1 MSMKQTQPTY
11 TELDTFVANGIKT
24 SVLRFTLPLDYSAP
38 SGETVPVVA
47 KIVNTHRR
55 GSAGVRMEQTPSFSL
70 KDDVGR
76 NASNLV
82 VYLQGGPGFP
92 SAFPTGPTDPSFLKP
107 LLDRNYT
114 VVLLD
119 QRGTGLSGPIDT
131 ELLLSKGTTQQQFE
145 FVKHFRADS
154 IVHDCDRIREVL
166 LGPAGRWSV
175 LGQSFGGFTAVTYA
189 SFYPQTLRH
198 VMLTGGLPPLTVSSV
213 DEVYHATFERTRERN
228 LAYYSRFP
236 GDVEKVH
243 TIVRHLAENVV
254 VLPNGGVLSVD
265 RFRGLGL
272 KFGGSGG
279 TLGLHI
285 LVTTM
290 HAELEYGK
298 LSYATKT
305 TLMNYLGFETNI
317 LYFLFQEAIY
327 LNGKG
332 CRSGWAADRV
342 LAATPADP
350 TGPFMF
356 TGEIVTRS
364 MLESHK
370 ELQPLAPL
378 AEYIHDYDQWSCI
391 YHLDTLRTLTW
402 ETLPIVASVYLNDQ
416 YVDYELGRRNKAI
429 FEYKP
434 VVTNRLFHNGLAAA
448 SEHVIDQLHSIL
460 DYGDYM

>member
-1 MSMKQTQPTY
+1 MEQTQTY

-24 SVLRFTLPLDYSAP
+24 SVLRFTLPLDHSAQ
-38 SGETVPVVA
+38 SEETVPVVA
-47 KIVNTHRR
+47 KIVNIYRR
-55 GSAGVRMEQTPSFSL
+55 GTTGVRKNRSPSFNL
-70 KDDVGR
+70 KDDVR
-76 NASNLV
+76 HNASNLV

-92 SAFPTGPTDPSFLKP
+92 SAFPTGPTDPPFLKP

-131 ELLLSKGTTQQQFE
+131 ELLLSRGTTQQQFD

-154 IVHDCDRIREVL
+154 IVHDCEHIRKAL
-166 LGPAGRWSV
+166 LGPTGRWSL
-175 LGQSFGGFTAVTYA
+175 LGQSFGGFAAVTYA
-189 SFYPQTLRH
+189 SFFPQSLRH
-198 VMLTGGLPPLTVSSV
+198 VMLTGGLPPLTVASV

-243 TIVRHLAENVV
+243 TIVRHLADNVV
-254 VLPNGGVLSVD
+254 VLPNGGVLSVE
-265 RFRGLGL
+265 RFRSLGL

-305 TLMNYLGFETNI
+305 TLMNYLGFETNV

-332 CRSGWAADRV
+332 CKSEWAADRV
-342 LAATPADP
+342 LAATPDDP

-364 MLESHK
+364 MLSSHK

-378 AEYIHDYDQWSCI
+378 AEYIHAYDNWPSL
-391 YHLDTLRTLTW
+391 YDLDTLHTVTW
-402 ETLPIVASVYLNDQ
+402 DTLPVVASVYLDDQ
-416 YVDYELGRRNKAI
+416 YVDYELGRRNSAI

-434 VVTNRLFHNGLAAA
+434 IVTNRLFHNGLAAA
-448 SEHVIDQLHSIL
+448 AEHVLEQLHAVL

>member
-1 MSMKQTQPTY
+1 MEQTQTY

-24 SVLRFTLPLDYSAP
+24 SALRFTLPLDYSAP
-38 SGETVPVVA
+38 SGETVPVVV
-47 KIVNTHRR
+47 KIVNTYRR
-55 GSAGVRMEQTPSFSL
+55 GPMGFRKDRSPSFSL
-70 KDDVGR
+70 KDDICH
-76 NASNLV
+76 NASNFV

-92 SAFPTGPTDPSFLKP
+92 SAFPTGPTDPPFLKP

-131 ELLLSKGTTQQQFE
+131 ELLLSKGTTQQQFD

-154 IVHDCDRIREVL
+154 IVHDCEHIRKAL
-166 LGPAGRWSV
+166 LGPAGRWSL
-175 LGQSFGGFTAVTYA
+175 LGQSFGGFTAITYA
-189 SFYPQTLRH
+189 SFYPESLRH
-198 VMLTGGLPPLTVSSV
+198 VILTGGLPPLTVASV

-228 LAYYSRFP
+228 LAYYSKFP

-243 TIVRHLAENVV
+243 TIVRYLADNVV
-254 VLPNGGVLSVD
+254 VLPIGGVLSVE
-265 RFRGLGL
+265 RFRSLGL

-285 LVTTM
+285 LITTM

-298 LSYATKT
+298 LGYATKT
-305 TLMNYLGFETNI
+305 TLMNYLGFETNV

-332 CRSGWAADRV
+332 CKSDWAADRV
-342 LAATPADP
+342 LAATPEDP
-350 TGPFMF
+350 AGPFMF

-364 MLESHK
+364 MLASHK

-378 AEYIHDYDQWSCI
+378 AEYIHTYDNWPGL
-391 YHLDTLRTLTW
+391 YDLDTLHTVTW
-402 ETLPIVASVYLNDQ
+402 DTLPIVASVYLDDQ
-416 YVDYELGRRNKAI
+416 YVDYELGRRNSAI

-448 SEHVIDQLHSIL
+448 AEHVLEQLHAIL